1 MTTPYP
7 HPGNLPP
14 LPVDDP
20 HKRIAN
26 HEDLL
31 LTDLAEVEQNVLDSP
46 DSFAAWTEEIKHL
59 HELPPTE
66 VKPED
71 ERNHEAL
78 ARIIDRP
85 PTLLSCEAAEKA
97 DDADEPQMVEL
108 GGLLK
113 SLGEKAEKSQR
124 IYDIVGDRAEIEATT
139 EYKLVYR
146 QLKSPK
152 MKLTDDEV
160 YQIYADQILTPQQSE
175 SMALV
180 DGDLTKLAALLQ
192 KYPDQWRYVRHATN
206 VREDNVTDAH
216 GHLVAKEGK
225 TAAAEGTERVMATKR
240 PLLVR
245 DGENPDG
252 TPKYRTD
259 LTDIVPVGSLER
271 ATVVIDSR
279 DARTSQEI
287 AGHLHGFT
295 QLAADNFRGFLRSLE
310 ARGVVPN
317 EGGALL
323 VADFQKHFESVN
335 GSKIEDAVTAL
346 KEGVALKELL
356 EAVTEDDRAKAEQ
369 PLWRD
374 MVYTERALREL
385 NEALTD
391 MKDEG
396 MSTAHSHYRA
406 LYEKAKEIELTHVQ
420 TWQRWQSLRVDRAA
434 YAHPATPDFKGRIP
448 AVMYLKDGDKGM
460 YSIPPRGEGT
470 TIVYPDSS
478 TRSITVDSTGV
489 ATTHDRVNL
498 DGSEWKPRPVE
509 LEYQDA
515 APITSTMTSMG
526 RVSLG
531 MYNSLAA
538 NEKRVDNRDIATLV
552 GQLPEME
559 YDWRMRPGDPNAVQ
573 AYYRFNRL
581 IDQRATESIAE
592 IRGDGTTPLT
602 DVQEQRIANLRVV
615 RTQAEYRAHYL
626 QHGSE
631 GDDSTMNRD
640 GAVTFQGA
648 LHNEQGN
655 WTILPSGFAWKEEI
669 TRKPDGSRE
678 VGHVLYSP
686 DGSVYG
692 ED

>member
-85 PTLLSCEAAEKA
+85 PTLLSCEAAREVAPQNQRVRMEETRLILGELGSLAETKPQYNTDYKNDRA
-97 DDADEPQMVEL
+97 YHELKRVMANMGQTDDALVL
-108 GGLLK
+108 ANYRANHGG
-113 SLGEKAEKSQR
+113 G
-124 IYDIVGDRAEIEATT
+124 
-139 EYKLVYR
+139 
-146 QLKSPK
+146 
-152 MKLTDDEV
+152 
-160 YQIYADQILTPQQSE
+160 ADQVLQKWEGRKARLVKQASDLLADNPDQSLFFITQGEAYEGNLNAYHTVPKDGKETPWDQVS
-175 SMALV
+175 
-180 DGDLTKLAALLQ
+180 TKLA
-192 KYPDQWRYVRHATN
+192 
-206 VREDNVTDAH
+206 DAQ
-216 GHLVAKEGK
+216 GA
-225 TAAAEGTERVMATKR
+225 
-240 PLLVR
+240 
-245 DGENPDG
+245 
-252 TPKYRTD
+252 
-259 LTDIVPVGSLER
+259 
-271 ATVVIDSR
+271 
-279 DARTSQEI
+279 ARTV
-287 AGHLHGFT
+287 ANHPHVPD
-295 QLAADNFRGFLRSLE
+295 ASLE
-310 ARGVVPN
+310 AAELRIGARDAGTKYQEMRSDVATSRVLHENYQEILDELPLDF
-317 EGGALL
+317 EQGALH
-323 VADFQKHFESVN
+323 VADFQKDFEAKN
-335 GSKIEDAVTAL
+335 GRKIEDAVTAL
-346 KEGVALKELL
+346 KEGVAFKELL

-369 PLWRD
+369 PLWCD

-385 NEALTD
+385 NQALTD
-391 MKDEG
+391 MKDAG
-396 MSTAHSHYRA
+396 MSTAHSGYRA
-406 LYEKAKEIELTHVQ
+406 FYEKAKEIELAHVQ

-460 YSIPPRGEGT
+460 YLIPPRGEGT
-470 TIVYPDSS
+470 TIVYPDNS
-478 TRSITVDSTGV
+478 TRSITVDFTTGV

-602 DVQEQRIANLRVV
+602 DAQEQRIANLRVV

-686 DGSVYG
+686 DGSVYD